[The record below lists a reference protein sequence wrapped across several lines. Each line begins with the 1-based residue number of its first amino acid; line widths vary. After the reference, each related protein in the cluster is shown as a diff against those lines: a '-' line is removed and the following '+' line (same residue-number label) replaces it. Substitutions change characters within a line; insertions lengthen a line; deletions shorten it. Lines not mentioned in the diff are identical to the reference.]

1 MVEANSI
8 TSRPRQHRRDD
19 IQGLRAVGALLVAT
33 FHIWVGRVSGGVD
46 VFFVVSGFLLVGSM
60 VRELRASGQVDF
72 VAFVGRLVKR
82 LLPASLFVIAVVL
95 VTAPFWMPQTRW
107 SGHVTHVL
115 ASTFYVENWYLAW
128 SAVDYLARDEVASP
142 LQHYWAM
149 SAQVQALVLLCL
161 TMTITGFMLRNRA
174 QRRERTTITV
184 LIAVFVLSFGYS
196 VYATATNQPVAYF
209 NTFARIW
216 EFALGGLTAV
226 LLSRVQLP
234 TIVQLIGGWLGLFL
248 VLSCGLLLQVS
259 TIFPGYAA
267 LWPTL
272 GAALILLCGQG
283 EDRFSVR
290 RLLSLKPLNWLGGIS
305 YALYL
310 WHWPLLIAFLTVT
323 YQTQVSFAAGSAI
336 LLASVVLAWL
346 TTRLV
351 EGPFRNVRED
361 RPWRTIAVGV
371 TAVIVISI
379 GDGGWRMQT
388 ARAVSADSLTKPD
401 PLRYPG
407 AAVFDRAYFAADG
420 TVPIKPG
427 PLWMKRDVS
436 PLYAKKCHQDID
448 KAGLVSCTFGNPNA
462 AHVMAL
468 VGGSHSAHYFSALE
482 PIVTGQGWRLV
493 TITKS
498 GCVFATPRTG
508 TSKNDRSC
516 ARWNESL
523 MERLAELRPDIVFT
537 TATHGKNG
545 PAEHV
550 LPRFA
555 ERWAKLTTLGIHV
568 VAIRDNPWF
577 KNDVPE
583 CVQINGPNSV
593 QCTLPRAQAF
603 ATSDPFRNA
612 HTDPRVHFVD
622 ITDHLCPGIRCPVTT
637 GNVVMYSDRHHMT
650 NTFVRTLIPYLA
662 VKLVP
667 TMVEVAQSKSQNTDT
682 SSNNRQT
689 DPVGSV
695 PSQAI

>member
-1 MVEANSI
+1 MAATDKA
-8 TSRPRQHRRDD
+8 TSRPRHNRRDD
-19 IQGLRAVGALLVAT
+19 IQGLRAIGALLVAT

-60 VRELRASGQVDF
+60 VRELGATGRVDF

-95 VTAPFWMPQTRW
+95 ATAPIWMPQTRW
-107 SGHVTHVL
+107 STHVVHVL

-149 SAQVQALVLLCL
+149 SAQVQALVLLGL
-161 TMTITGFMLRNRA
+161 TMTVTGLFLRGRA
-174 QRRERTTITV
+174 ERRERTA
-184 LIAVFVLSFGYS
+184 IAVLVAVFALSFAYS

-226 LLSRVQLP
+226 VLARVRLP
-234 TIVQLIGGWLGLFL
+234 VIVQLVGGWLGLFL
-248 VLSCGLLLQVS
+248 VISCGILLQVS

-283 EDRFSVR
+283 EHRFSVR
-290 RLLSLKPLNWLGGIS
+290 RLLSIKPLNWLGGIS

-323 YQTQVSFAAGSAI
+323 YQTQASFAAGSAI
-336 LLASVVLAWL
+336 LVASVLLAWL

-351 EGPFRNVRED
+351 EKPFSKVRED
-361 RPWRTIAVGV
+361 RPWRTIAVGAA
-371 TAVIVISI
+371 AVAAITL
-379 GDGGWRMQT
+379 GDGAWKIQT
-388 ARAVSADSLTKPD
+388 AQAVSADKLMKPD
-401 PLRYPG
+401 PGRYPG
-407 AAVFDRAYFAADG
+407 AAVFDGRYFAADG
-420 TVPIKPG
+420 RVPIKPG

-448 KAGLVSCTFGNPNA
+448 KAGLISCTFGDPGA
-462 AHVMAL
+462 RRVLAL
-468 VGGSHSAHYFSALE
+468 VGGSHSAHYYSALE
-482 PIVTGQGWRLV
+482 PIVTGQGWRMV
-493 TITKS
+493 TFTKS

-516 ARWNESL
+516 ARWNKDL
-523 MERLAELRPDIVFT
+523 MARLTELKPDIVFT
-537 TATHGKNG
+537 TATHGKDG
-545 PAEHV
+545 SREHV
-550 LPRFA
+550 VPRFK
-555 ERWAKLTTLGIHV
+555 ERWAKLTPLGIHV

-577 KNDVPE
+577 RNDIPE
-583 CVQINGPNSV
+583 CVQVNGPDSNL
-593 QCTLPRAQAF
+593 CTMAKSDAF
-603 ATSDPFRNA
+603 AAMNPFRDVRSDPRI
-612 HTDPRVHFVD
+612 HFLD
-622 ITDHLCPGIRCPVTT
+622 LTDHLCPDDRCPVVA
-637 GNVVMYSDRHHMT
+637 GNIVMYSDRHHMT
-650 NTFVRTLIPYLA
+650 NTFVRTLTPYLA
-662 VKLVP
+662 SALTP
-667 TMVEVAQSKSQNTDT
+667 IMADIDQSRTAS
-682 SSNNRQT
+682 RQAG
-689 DPVGSV
+689 VRR
-695 PSQAI
+695 

>member
-1 MVEANSI
+1 MLTPDPA
-8 TSRPRQHRRDD
+8 TPRPRQTRRDD
-19 IQGLRAVGALLVAT
+19 IQGLRAIGALLVAA

-60 VRELRASGQVDF
+60 VRELRNDGRVDF
-72 VAFVGRLVKR
+72 VAFIGRLVKR

-95 VTAPFWMPQTRW
+95 VSAPFWMPQTRW
-107 SGHVTHVL
+107 AGHVTHVL
-115 ASTFYVENWYLAW
+115 ASTLYVENWYLAW

-161 TMTITGFMLRNRA
+161 TMTVTGLVIRKRTGH
-174 QRRERTTITV
+174 REPAAIAV
-184 LIAVFVLSFGYS
+184 LIAVFALSFAYS

-226 LLSRVQLP
+226 LLSRVRLP
-234 TIVQLIGGWLGLFL
+234 AAAQLIGGWLGLFL
-248 VLSCGLLLQVS
+248 VLSCGVLLQVS

-272 GAALILLCGQG
+272 GAALILLCGQAKH
-283 EDRFSVR
+283 RFSVR
-290 RLLSLKPLNWLGGIS
+290 RLLSLQPLNWLGGIS

-323 YQTQVSFAAGSAI
+323 YQTQASFAAGSAI
-336 LLASVVLAWL
+336 LAASVVLAWL

-351 EGPFRNVRED
+351 EGPFRTVRED

-371 TAVIVISI
+371 AAVALIAA
-379 GDGGWRMQT
+379 GDGAWRMQT
-388 ARAVSADSLTKPD
+388 ARAVPADKLTRPD

-407 AAVFDRAYFAADG
+407 AAVFDRGYFAADG
-420 TVPIKPG
+420 KVPVKPG

-448 KAGLVSCTFGNPNA
+448 KAGLVSCTFGDPNA
-462 AHVMAL
+462 ARVLAL
-468 VGGSHSAHYFSALE
+468 VGGSHSAHYFSAIE
-482 PIVTGQGWRLV
+482 PIVTGQGWRVV
-493 TITKS
+493 TFTKS

-516 ARWNESL
+516 ARWNENL
-523 MERLAELRPDIVFT
+523 MARLIALRPDIVFT
-537 TATHGKNG
+537 TATHGRDGAN
-545 PAEHV
+545 EHV
-550 LPRFA
+550 VPQFA
-555 ERWAKLTTLGIHV
+555 ERWAKLTPLGVHV

-577 KNDVPE
+577 PNDVPE
-583 CVQINGPNSV
+583 CVQVNGPDSV
-593 QCTLPRAQAF
+593 RCTMPRSRALA
-603 ATSDPFRNA
+603 ATSPLANA
-612 HTDPRVHFVD
+612 TTEPRLHFVD
-622 ITDHLCPGIRCPVTT
+622 ITDHLCPETRCPVVA
-637 GNVVMYSDRHHMT
+637 GNIVMYSDRHHLT
-650 NTFVRTLIPYLA
+650 NTFVRTLIPYLSRS
-662 VKLVP
+662 LVP
-667 TMVEVAQSKSQNTDT
+667 IMTEVD
-682 SSNNRQT
+682 RER
-689 DPVGSV
+689 SV
-695 PSQAI
+695 PR

>member
-1 MVEANSI
+1 MYGSNI
-8 TSRPRQHRRDD
+8 RTSRPRQSRRDD
-19 IQGLRAVGALLVAT
+19 IQGLRAIGALLVAT

-60 VRELRASGQVDF
+60 LRELHASGQVDF

-82 LLPASLFVIAVVL
+82 LLPASLFVIAIVL

-107 SGHVTHVL
+107 SGHVAHVL

-128 SAVDYLARDEVASP
+128 SAVDYLARDDVASP
-142 LQHYWAM
+142 LRHYWAM

-161 TMTITGFMLRNRA
+161 TMTLTGLVLRNRA
-174 QRRERTTITV
+174 ELRERAAIIVLVTV
-184 LIAVFVLSFGYS
+184 FALSFSYS

-216 EFALGGLTAV
+216 EFALGGLTAA

-248 VLSCGLLLQVS
+248 VLSCGVLLQVS

-283 EDRFSVR
+283 EHRFSVR
-290 RLLSLKPLNWLGGIS
+290 RLLSLKPVNWLGGIS

-323 YQTQVSFAAGSAI
+323 YQIRVSFAAGSAI
-336 LLASVVLAWL
+336 LAASIVLAWL

-351 EGPFRNVRED
+351 ESPFRNVRED
-361 RPWRTIAVGV
+361 RPWRTVAVGFAAAALIAVG
-371 TAVIVISI
+371 
-379 GDGGWRMQT
+379 DGSWRMQT
-388 ARAVSADSLTKPD
+388 AHAVPADKLTKPD

-448 KAGLVSCTFGNPNA
+448 KADLVSCSFGDPKA
-462 AHVMAL
+462 SRVLAL

-516 ARWNESL
+516 ARWNANL
-523 MERLAELRPDIVFT
+523 MRKLVELRPDIIFT
-537 TATHGKNG
+537 TATHGKDG

-550 LPRFA
+550 SPRFI
-555 ERWAKLTTLGIHV
+555 ERWRKLTVLGVHV

-583 CVQINGPNSV
+583 CIQVNGPNSD
-593 QCTLPRAQAF
+593 QCMLPRAQAF
-603 ATSDPFRNA
+603 TATDPFLNT
-612 HTDPRVHFVD
+612 HTGPRVHFIDV
-622 ITDHLCPGIRCPVTT
+622 TDHMCPRRQCPVVT

-650 NTFVRTLIPYLA
+650 NTFVRTLMPYLA
-662 VKLVP
+662 RKLVP
-667 TMVEVAQSKSQNTDT
+667 IMAQKAQGTTASPEIT
-682 SSNNRQT
+682 S
-689 DPVGSV
+689 
-695 PSQAI
+695 